1 MNKPALLFVA
11 LGALLL
17 AGLFVWLR
25 PASLPTSTA
34 SPTTHP
40 ATATADTGNMPT
52 AITDEPA
59 VHHIDWI
66 VRDGHRL
73 AGPERITI
81 HLGDAIQITVDSD
94 HDDELHVHGYDL
106 HLAIHANQP
115 ASLRFTADR
124 AGRFDCELHHAD
136 LALGALEVQ
145 PR

>member
-1 MNKPALLFVA
+1 MNKSALLFVA
-11 LGALLL
+11 FGALVL
-17 AGLFVWLR
+17 AALFVCLR
-25 PASLPTSTA
+25 PAPPTPPARDASTEA
-34 SPTTHP
+34 AATMP
-40 ATATADTGNMPT
+40 A
-52 AITDEPA
+52 AITAGPA
-59 VHHIDWI
+59 VRQITWV

-73 AGPERITI
+73 AGPERIEI
-81 HLGDAIQITVDSD
+81 ALGDAVEIVVDSD

-115 ASLRFTADR
+115 ASLRFTADH